1 MSETRRFLSS
11 YFFRAPASFTL
22 APTYETITR
31 INQSRNYQLGV
42 VGLVLI
48 SSTFMRLFYMHVYEK
63 LESVMA
69 FLSTCILWRE
79 GLNFK
84 FQIHYT
90 NFIEIRHDCL

>member
-1 MSETRRFLSS
+1 
-11 YFFRAPASFTL
+11 
-22 APTYETITR
+22 
-31 INQSRNYQLGV
+31 
-42 VGLVLI
+42 
-48 SSTFMRLFYMHVYEK
+48 MRLFYMHVYEK

-69 FLSTCILWRE
+69 FLNTCILWRK